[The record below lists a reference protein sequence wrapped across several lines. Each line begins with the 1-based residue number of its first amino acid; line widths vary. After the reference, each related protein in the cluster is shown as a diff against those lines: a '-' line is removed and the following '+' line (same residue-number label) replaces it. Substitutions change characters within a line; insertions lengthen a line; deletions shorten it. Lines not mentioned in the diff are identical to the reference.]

1 MGAHSNDILIGSY
14 TERMPHV
21 DGRGYGISH
30 VAFDPATGELGE
42 VQPLA
47 ATINPSYLAV
57 NRAGTLVAA
66 ALEVGEYDGVAGGAV
81 ALYRRD
87 PASGAL
93 TLLATQSTGGADAC
107 HVAFAA
113 DESFVVAA
121 NYSGGSVAV
130 FPVDGQDL
138 DGSVL
143 GARSALVQH
152 AGSGPNSDRQ
162 EGPHAHQVVVDPVTG
177 NVLVADLGLD
187 AVFVYAIAASGSV
200 VERQRIALN
209 PGSGP
214 RHLAFADGGA
224 EFVVVGELDGTVTRV
239 RRKDDA
245 FVVGETVRASVVGTS
260 QPAAVRFSGDRVL
273 VANRGV
279 DVVSTLEVADDFAL
293 IADAPVAGR
302 TPREFIVSADGRFV
316 IVASQDDDLIVSYAF
331 DRETGALAEV
341 SRVVTESPVAL
352 VLV

>member
-30 VAFDPATGELGE
+30 VAFDPATGELGD
-42 VQPLA
+42 VKPLA

-121 NYSGGSVAV
+121 NYSGGSIAV
-130 FPVDGQDL
+130 FPL
-138 DGSVL
+138 DDSVL

-187 AVFVYAIAASGSV
+187 AVFVYAVSAGGAV
-200 VERQRIALN
+200 VERQRLALN

-214 RHLAFADGGA
+214 RHLAFAEDGG

-239 RRKDDA
+239 RRADDA
-245 FVVGETVRASVVGTS
+245 FVVGETVRAAVVGTS

-279 DVVSTLEVADDFAL
+279 DVVSTLGVADDFAL

-316 IVASQDDDLIVSYAF
+316 IVASQDDDLIVSYAY

-341 SRVVTESPVAL
+341 SRAVTESPVAL
-352 VLV
+352 VLA

>member
-1 MGAHSNDILIGSY
+1 MSAHSNDILIGTY

-30 VAFDPATGELGE
+30 VSFDPATGELGT

-66 ALEVGEYDGVAGGAV
+66 ALEVGEFDGVTGGAV

-87 PASGAL
+87 PASGGL
-93 TLLATQSTGGADAC
+93 TLLATRSTGGADAC

-113 DESFVVAA
+113 DESFVIAV

-130 FPVDGQDL
+130 FPLDGQ
-138 DGSVL
+138 VL
-143 GARSALVQH
+143 GARTALVQH

-162 EGPHAHQVVVDPVTG
+162 EGPHAHQVVIDPITG
-177 NVLVADLGLD
+177 DVLVADLGLD
-187 AVFVYAIAASGSV
+187 AVFVYAIAASGSL
-200 VERQRIALN
+200 VERKRIALN

-214 RHLAFADGGA
+214 RHLAFAEGGA

-239 RRKDDA
+239 RRTDDS

-260 QPAAVRFSGDRVL
+260 QPAAVRFTGDRVL

-279 DVVSTLEVADDFAL
+279 DVVSTLEVSDDFAL

-316 IVASQDDDLIVSYAF
+316 IVASQDDDLIVSYAY
-331 DRETGALAEV
+331 DRDTGALAEV